1 MFILCLRPCKKQIK
15 RLNMKHLYTIQH
27 IFLGELAQ
35 VIAGSMESISA
46 KPIMNGSAQ
55 KMIDKFSIP
64 QVKYRQSLTTDRFRN
79 PILPPRTDPAGD
91 RPIIDAIASIIL
103 PSTPDH
109 GSRTTKAIRQ
119 HGSRSQSK
127 KSADA
132 MTYLYI
138 GISAVG
144 LLLATG
150 GVIFLTKWILKKKI
164 QGRVIDVDSS

>member
-15 RLNMKHLYTIQH
+15 RLNMKHLHTIQH
-27 IFLGELAQ
+27 IFLGELAE
-35 VIAGSMESISA
+35 VIARSMESISA

-119 HGSRSQSK
+119 HGSSSQSK

-138 GISAVG
+138 GVGAVG
-144 LLLATG
+144 LLLATV
-150 GVIFLTKWILKKKI
+150 GVIFLTKWIHKKKS
-164 QGRVIDVDSS
+164 QGRVIDVDTS

>member
-35 VIAGSMESISA
+35 VIARSMESISA

-109 GSRTTKAIRQ
+109 GSRTTKAIIQ

-132 MTYLYI
+132 MTF
-138 GISAVG
+138 VH
-144 LLLATG
+144 
-150 GVIFLTKWILKKKI
+150 W
-164 QGRVIDVDSS
+164 GRCGWVASCNSWCHFSDEVDTQEEKSGPCY

>member
-1 MFILCLRPCKKQIK
+1 MFILFLRPCNKQIK
-15 RLNMKHLYTIQH
+15 PLNMKHLYTIQH

-35 VIAGSMESISA
+35 VIVRSMKSATA

-55 KMIDKFSIP
+55 KMIDKP
-64 QVKYRQSLTTDRFRN
+64 VKHRQSLTTDRFRN
-79 PILPPRTDPAGD
+79 PILLPRTDPPGD

-119 HGSRSQSK
+119 HGSSSQSK

-138 GISAVG
+138 GVGAVG
-144 LLLATG
+144 LLLATV
-150 GVIFLTKWILKKKI
+150 GVIFLTKWILKKKS
-164 QGRVIDVDSS
+164 QGRVIDVDTS

>member
-35 VIAGSMESISA
+35 VIARSMESISA

-79 PILPPRTDPAGD
+79 PILLMLFAMKNKYHVTGVKNHDLKF
-91 RPIIDAIASIIL
+91 IL
-103 PSTPDH
+103 
-109 GSRTTKAIRQ
+109 TTTV
-119 HGSRSQSK
+119 
-127 KSADA
+127 KS
-132 MTYLYI
+132 
-138 GISAVG
+138 
-144 LLLATG
+144 
-150 GVIFLTKWILKKKI
+150 
-164 QGRVIDVDSS
+164 